1 MADFTKFNELLR
13 ANEYTPIQYFS
24 CNKYCNFVKIIHH
37 SSGNIFFL
45 YLSRSYKM
53 TIPEETLNHY
63 VLTRE
68 EVQNKEFE
76 SKQLN
81 EYYPLIQLKTSET
94 DVFDNMSDKLKTNY
108 KQAITIHTETA
119 MDHVEQMK
127 RIKYCFKTLEYKCTL
142 QTDQHIIVLTQENTI
157 DVYKIENF
165 PRIPTKT
172 FYINVTLEQMYSKIN
187 IIHNLVHQV
196 EQEFYNVL
204 NLNQERHKDFFNIHY
219 IEHFIKNN
227 DQLLNKKRKMQS
239 IRQDIVKVLDDLQ
252 IKESNVLKKLDLLY
266 SKPSHNIFQDASNSK
281 QKETLETSLEKI
293 KHTKL
298 QVLDRVIQ
306 LDSKIK
312 NMYLII
318 DQLGFNLSL
327 SLNELRNELEM
338 MLK

>member
-1 MADFTKFNELLR
+1 M
-13 ANEYTPIQYFS
+13 S
-24 CNKYCNFVKIIHH
+24 
-37 SSGNIFFL
+37 
-45 YLSRSYKM
+45 
-53 TIPEETLNHY
+53 IPEETLNHY
-63 VLTRE
+63 QLSKE

-76 SKQLN
+76 SEQLN

-108 KQAITIHTETA
+108 KQSITLYTETA

-127 RIKYCFKTLEYKCTL
+127 RIKYCFKTLEYKCVL

-165 PRIPTKT
+165 PRVQTRA
-172 FYINVTLEQMYSKIN
+172 FYINITLEQMYSKIN
-187 IIHNLVHQV
+187 IIHNLVQQIEHD
-196 EQEFYNVL
+196 FYSVL
-204 NLNQERHKDFFNIHY
+204 NLNQTRHKDFFNIHY

-227 DQLLNKKRKMQS
+227 DQLLKKKKSMQV
-239 IRQDIVKVLDDLQ
+239 IRQNIVKVLDDLQ
-252 IKESNVLKKLDLLY
+252 SKETNVLKKLELLY
-266 SKPSHNIFQDASNSK
+266 SKPSHNIFQDASISK
-281 QKETLETSLEKI
+281 QKENLETSLEKI

-298 QVLDRVIQ
+298 QVLDKMIQ
-306 LDSKIK
+306 LDGKIK

>member
-1 MADFTKFNELLR
+1 MADFTKFNDLLR
-13 ANEYTPIQYFS
+13 FNEYTPIQYFS
-24 CNKYCNFVKIIHH
+24 CNNYCNFVKIIHH
-37 SSGNIFFL
+37 ISGNIFFI
-45 YLSRSYKM
+45 YLSRTYKM
-53 TIPEETLNHY
+53 SIPEETLNHY
-63 VLTRE
+63 QLSKE

-76 SKQLN
+76 SEQLN

-108 KQAITIHTETA
+108 KQSITLYTETA

-127 RIKYCFKTLEYKCTL
+127 RIKYCFKTLEYKCVL

-165 PRIPTKT
+165 PRVQTRA
-172 FYINVTLEQMYSKIN
+172 FYINITLEQMYSKIN
-187 IIHNLVHQV
+187 IIHNLVQQIEHD
-196 EQEFYNVL
+196 FYSVL
-204 NLNQERHKDFFNIHY
+204 NLNQTRHKDFFNIHY

-227 DQLLNKKRKMQS
+227 DQLLKKKKSMQV
-239 IRQDIVKVLDDLQ
+239 IRQNIVKVLDDLQ
-252 IKESNVLKKLDLLY
+252 SKETNVLKKLELLY
-266 SKPSHNIFQDASNSK
+266 SKPSHNIFQDASISK
-281 QKETLETSLEKI
+281 QKENLETSLEKI

-298 QVLDRVIQ
+298 QVLDKMIQ
-306 LDSKIK
+306 LDGKIK